1 MAYLAK
7 EEVKIILDRVISD
20 SKERERSKQE
30 EREERMAREARQ
42 HELELRK
49 LELSHQNQ
57 PLNDESGRRVEI
69 GPKIQLTQI
78 TTKFDEKHDEISL
91 YLINFERKAELTQ
104 VPKQD
109 WVAYLLA
116 VLPAE
121 LSNMLARK
129 PTERANNYDFV
140 KYLILKRYRL
150 NSEKFKQCFYR
161 HQKSAE
167 KSWRNYAHE
176 LNSYFSEWIAEL
188 QVKTFEQLKD
198 LLITEQLKYHVPA
211 EVREHFLD
219 DWIKLKTPYELAEK
233 LDEYESIKQSFRR
246 ETPEK
251 NSYKFQGGVN
261 YSGTR
266 PKETPKDFKSK
277 FQIKEEPV
285 HEKNHEKDFE
295 KRKQLRCYECGSYS
309 HLRPQCDKLKKN
321 YETVASNETIRNGT
335 DVLAPYTSLGT
346 VNGIEMPILRDT
358 GATLD
363 LICKKY
369 VKPSMFINETVWIRT
384 PLEET
389 AVCLPMAEVEL
400 DCVFGHVITKA
411 AVLRDSLDQGKYLL
425 GNKTAALF
433 EEVKKNKEIQVYMV
447 NAVETR
453 SQKKL
458 TEESKQDLK
467 MSEETIPESNE
478 KNKESPDELDD
489 ILPLIQPEISE
500 SNLIK
505 LSHKDFAKE
514 QMNSAEL
521 KTLFE
526 EAKSGS
532 SKKNHYIVENNLLFF
547 QKEDKDGT
555 KRKCLVVPEKYRKN
569 LMTIGHEAAAAH
581 LGVTKTKDAIF
592 KTFYWPKCFSDVEDF
607 VKTCDKCQRVSKP
620 QDKKK
625 APLKIVPVITEIFT
639 NINIDA
645 SGPLPMTPSG
655 NKYIIT
661 ALCMSSRY
669 PDALPVGKL
678 CSTTVVNALLQ
689 IFSRMG
695 FPRELQTDQGTSFMS
710 ALTTEFLE
718 RFGVKKRILRVL
730 CLEAIPDWEKILP
743 QALFALRTVIHD
755 STGFSSAELVSGKNL
770 RTPVMLLCEKLTE
783 GEHVESSV
791 VDYVFELINRMKRCQ
806 ELAILHMEDAKQKQK
821 LWYDRRT
828 VKRQFQLGE
837 LVLVTAPSRPNKLSV
852 QWVGPGEI
860 VQHFSETNY
869 VVKFPEKDKIHVYHV
884 NMLKP
889 YHQREE
895 NINLLCINPLKHDE
909 EEDISSLELENER
922 SGWSK
927 IISDVQLNSKL
938 SQIQRGQFK
947 ELLYEYSNLFSN
959 IPGCTYLAEHD
970 IELESERA
978 IVAKPYRMSPRQIE
992 ILKSEVNKMLELKK
1006 IEPGESDFTS
1016 PLILVEAQG
1025 KEARPCIDYRRLNKV
1040 TWTQFFPLP
1049 NIEELLEKV
1058 SAAKYTGVQKLRT
1071 RRFFQ
1076 YNFVQKLSK
1085 STHLIP

>member
-1 MAYLAK
+1 MKLKTVFLTTK
-7 EEVKIILDRVISD
+7 EIVG
-20 SKERERSKQE
+20 
-30 EREERMAREARQ
+30 
-42 HELELRK
+42 
-49 LELSHQNQ
+49 QNQ

-91 YLINFERKAELTQ
+91 YLINFERKAELAQ
-104 VPKQD
+104 VPKKD

-121 LSNMLARK
+121 LSNMLARE
-129 PTERANNYDFV
+129 PTEMANNYDFV
-140 KYLILKRYRL
+140 KDFILKRYRL
-150 NSEKFKQCFYR
+150 KREKLKQYFYR

-176 LNSYFSEWIAEL
+176 LNSYFTEWIAEL

-198 LLITEQLKYHVPA
+198 LLITEQSKYRVPA

-233 LDEYESIKQSFRR
+233 LDEYECIKQSFRR
-246 ETPEK
+246 EIPQK

-261 YSGTR
+261 YSGAR
-266 PKETPKDFKSK
+266 PKETPKDFKPK
-277 FQIKEEPV
+277 FQIKKEPV

-295 KRKQLRCYECGSYS
+295 KRRQLRCYECG
-309 HLRPQCDKLKKN
+309 
-321 YETVASNETIRNGT
+321 NGT

-358 GATLD
+358 SATLD

-369 VKPSMFINETVWIRT
+369 VKPSMFINETVWIKT
-384 PLEET
+384 SLEET
-389 AVCLPMAEVEL
+389 TVCLPMPEIEL

-458 TEESKQDLK
+458 TEESKRDLN
-467 MSEETIPESNE
+467 MSVETIPESNE

-526 EAKSGS
+526 EVKSVS
-532 SKKNHYIVENNLLFF
+532 SKKNHYIVENNLLVF

-555 KRKCLVVPEKYRKN
+555 KRKCLVVPEN
-569 LMTIGHEAAAAH
+569 
-581 LGVTKTKDAIF
+581 
-592 KTFYWPKCFSDVEDF
+592 DVEDF
-607 VKTCDKCQRVSKP
+607 VKTCDKCQRVGKP

-639 NINIDA
+639 KINIDA
-645 SGPLPMTPSG
+645 SEPLPMTPSG
-655 NKYIIT
+655 NKYLIT

-669 PDALPVGKL
+669 PDAIPVVNL
-678 CSTTVVNALLQ
+678 CSATVVNALLQ
-689 IFSRMG
+689 IFSRME
-695 FPRELQTDQGTSFMS
+695 FPRELQTDQDTSFMS

-718 RFGVKKRILRVL
+718 RFGAKVVRSSVYHPQSNPVERMHRTLKRILRVL

-755 STGFSSAELVSGKNL
+755 STEFSSAELVHGKNL
-770 RTPVMLLCEKLTE
+770 RTTVMLLYEKLTE
-783 GEHVESSV
+783 EEHVESSV
-791 VDYVFELINRMKRCQ
+791 VYYVFELINRMKRCQ
-806 ELAILHMEDAKQKQK
+806 ELAIILHMEDAKQKQK

-837 LVLVTAPSRPNKLSV
+837 LVLVVAPSRPNKLSV
-852 QWVGPGEI
+852 QWVGPG
-860 VQHFSETNY
+860 
-869 VVKFPEKDKIHVYHV
+869 
-884 NMLKP
+884 
-889 YHQREE
+889 
-895 NINLLCINPLKHDE
+895 
-909 EEDISSLELENER
+909 
-922 SGWSK
+922 
-927 IISDVQLNSKL
+927 
-938 SQIQRGQFK
+938 
-947 ELLYEYSNLFSN
+947 
-959 IPGCTYLAEHD
+959 
-970 IELESERA
+970 
-978 IVAKPYRMSPRQIE
+978 
-992 ILKSEVNKMLELKK
+992 
-1006 IEPGESDFTS
+1006 
-1016 PLILVEAQG
+1016 
-1025 KEARPCIDYRRLNKV
+1025 
-1040 TWTQFFPLP
+1040 
-1049 NIEELLEKV
+1049 
-1058 SAAKYTGVQKLRT
+1058 
-1071 RRFFQ
+1071 
-1076 YNFVQKLSK
+1076 
-1085 STHLIP
+1085 

>member
-7 EEVKIILDRVISD
+7 GSKPDLLSVCEEMGVEVDQSSKVVDIKKLILNSESYVEEEVKIILDRVISD
-20 SKERERSKQE
+20 RKEQERSKKKKKKGKKE
-30 EREERMAREARQ
+30 E
-42 HELELRK
+42 
-49 LELSHQNQ
+49 
-57 PLNDESGRRVEI
+57 GRI
-69 GPKIQLTQI
+69 L
-78 TTKFDEKHDEISL
+78 
-91 YLINFERKAELTQ
+91 AQ
-104 VPKQD
+104 VPKKD

-116 VLPAE
+116 VLQAE
-121 LSNMLARK
+121 LSNMLARE
-129 PTERANNYDFV
+129 PTDRANNYDFV
-140 KYLILKRYRL
+140 KDLILK
-150 NSEKFKQCFYR
+150 
-161 HQKSAE
+161 
-167 KSWRNYAHE
+167 
-176 LNSYFSEWIAEL
+176 SYFTEWIAEL

-198 LLITEQLKYHVPA
+198 LLITEQLKYRAPA
-211 EVREHFLD
+211 EVREHFLN

-246 ETPEK
+246 EIPKK

-261 YSGTR
+261 YSGAR

-277 FQIKEEPV
+277 VQIKKEPI

-295 KRKQLRCYECGSYS
+295 KRRQLRCYECGSYS

-321 YETVASNETIRNGT
+321 YETVASNETVKNGT

-389 AVCLPMAEVEL
+389 AVCLPMAEVQL

-411 AVLRDSLDQGKYLL
+411 AVLRDSLDQRKYLL

-447 NAVETR
+447 NAVEIR

-458 TEESKQDLK
+458 TEESKQDLN

-526 EAKSGS
+526 ETKSGS
-532 SKKNHYIVENNLLFF
+532 SKKKHYIVKNNLLFF

-555 KRKCLVVPEKYRKN
+555 KGKCLVVPEKYRKN
-569 LMTIGHEAAAAH
+569 LMMIGHEAAAAH

-607 VKTCDKCQRVSKP
+607 VKTCDKCQRVGKP
-620 QDKKK
+620 QNKKK

-639 NINIDA
+639 KIIIDA

-669 PDALPVGKL
+669 PDAIPVANL

-695 FPRELQTDQGTSFMS
+695 FPRELQTD
-710 ALTTEFLE
+710 
-718 RFGVKKRILRVL
+718 
-730 CLEAIPDWEKILP
+730 
-743 QALFALRTVIHD
+743 VIH
-755 STGFSSAELVSGKNL
+755 E
-770 RTPVMLLCEKLTE
+770 C
-783 GEHVESSV
+783 
-791 VDYVFELINRMKRCQ
+791 
-806 ELAILHMEDAKQKQK
+806 
-821 LWYDRRT
+821 
-828 VKRQFQLGE
+828 
-837 LVLVTAPSRPNKLSV
+837 
-852 QWVGPGEI
+852 
-860 VQHFSETNY
+860 TNY
-869 VVKFPEKDKIHVYHV
+869 GIFRKIWSY
-884 NMLKP
+884 
-889 YHQREE
+889 
-895 NINLLCINPLKHDE
+895 
-909 EEDISSLELENER
+909 SS
-922 SGWSK
+922 
-927 IISDVQLNSKL
+927 
-938 SQIQRGQFK
+938 
-947 ELLYEYSNLFSN
+947 
-959 IPGCTYLAEHD
+959 
-970 IELESERA
+970 
-978 IVAKPYRMSPRQIE
+978 
-992 ILKSEVNKMLELKK
+992 
-1006 IEPGESDFTS
+1006 
-1016 PLILVEAQG
+1016 
-1025 KEARPCIDYRRLNKV
+1025 
-1040 TWTQFFPLP
+1040 
-1049 NIEELLEKV
+1049 
-1058 SAAKYTGVQKLRT
+1058 
-1071 RRFFQ
+1071 
-1076 YNFVQKLSK
+1076 
-1085 STHLIP
+1085 